1 MASQDGRNIQ
11 HYTAEDFKHL
21 KAAGQLAAATLDMI
35 TEHVRPGIT
44 TGELDKIIHD
54 YTLAHGATP
63 APLNYHGFPKS
74 CCISLNHVVCHGI
87 PGERRL
93 QEGDVLN
100 IDVTSILNGW
110 YGDTSRMYVVGKPPR
125 KAEKLIDLTYQALM
139 LGIEQVRPGATLGDI
154 GYAIQSFAE
163 KHRLGVVRDFCGH
176 GIGRSFHE
184 APSVLHY
191 GRPGQGTV
199 LEAGMVFT
207 IEPMLNLGKPDVKV
221 LADEWT
227 AVTRDRSLS
236 AQFEHQLGVTE
247 DGYEIFTLSP
257 RGYTKPPYAV

>member
-1 MASQDGRNIQ
+1 MSSQDGRSIQ
-11 HYTAEDFKHL
+11 HYTTDDFRHL

-44 TGELDKIIHD
+44 TGELDRIVHE
-54 YTLAHGATP
+54 YTLEHGATP

-87 PGERRL
+87 PGDRRL
-93 QEGDVLN
+93 QEGDILN

-154 GYAIQSFAE
+154 GHAIQSFAE

-176 GIGRSFHE
+176 GIGRNFHE

-191 GRPGQGTV
+191 GRPG
-199 LEAGMVFT
+199 
-207 IEPMLNLGKPDVKV
+207 
-221 LADEWT
+221 
-227 AVTRDRSLS
+227 
-236 AQFEHQLGVTE
+236 
-247 DGYEIFTLSP
+247 
-257 RGYTKPPYAV
+257 

>member
-1 MASQDGRNIQ
+1 MSSRDGRSIQ
-11 HYTAEDFKHL
+11 HYTADDFKHL

-44 TGELDKIIHD
+44 TGELDRIVHE
-54 YTLAHGATP
+54 YTLEHGATP

-87 PGERRL
+87 PGDRRL
-93 QEGDVLN
+93 QEGDILN

-110 YGDTSRMYVVGKPPR
+110 YGDTSR
-125 KAEKLIDLTYQALM
+125 
-139 LGIEQVRPGATLGDI
+139 
-154 GYAIQSFAE
+154 FAE
-163 KHRLGVVRDFCGH
+163 KNRLGVVRDFCGH
-176 GIGRSFHE
+176 GIGRNFHE

-199 LEAGMVFT
+199 LKAGMVFT
-207 IEPMLNLGKPDVKV
+207 IEPMLNLGRPDVKV
-221 LADEWT
+221 LADDWT

-257 RGYTKPPYAV
+257 RGYTKPPYSL